1 METVKRMV
9 LSQWPLLDTC
19 MCALCWVLV
28 IDVNWIV
35 EKMSH
40 QMASL
45 PRHWTRA
52 SACSSKIQKFV
63 QCSAH
68 SCSNWNRQRDS
79 RQRQDSWKPEHSSI
93 SNQRLFLTQGLRCLE
108 NSSFFSFQH
117 CQVETLHWSDPL
129 RKWKLWRE
137 FFSHN
142 CDCLTPACVLSVP
155 HWWLMWTRLLQFAR
169 LARHWTRAHVRFPA
183 WQNLLKALLILARTG
198 TGNVIP
204 GSDKIPGSRNTVATR
219 ESRFEM
225 SGKLQ
230 LSQLST
236 LRDENGSFTFVTGWH
251 LLVLEMN
258 WIAARISLSISNTG
272 KTLD

>member
-1 METVKRMV
+1 MPGKLQLFQLSTLPSRHPSLIWPFAKMETVKRMV
-9 LSQWPLLDTC
+9 LSQWSLLDTC

-79 RQRQDSWKPEHSSI
+79 WQRQDSWKPEHSSI
-93 SNQRLFLTQGLRCLE
+93 SNQRLFLTQGLRYLE

-117 CQVETLHWSDPL
+117 CQGDTLHWS
-129 RKWKLWRE
+129 
-137 FFSHN
+137 
-142 CDCLTPACVLSVP
+142 AV
-155 HWWLMWTRLLQFAR
+155 
-169 LARHWTRAHVRFPA
+169 
-183 WQNLLKALLILARTG
+183 
-198 TGNVIP
+198 
-204 GSDKIPGSRNTVATR
+204 
-219 ESRFEM
+219 
-225 SGKLQ
+225 
-230 LSQLST
+230 SQGI
-236 LRDENGSFTFVTGWH
+236 RP
-251 LLVLEMN
+251 
-258 WIAARISLSISNTG
+258 
-272 KTLD
+272 